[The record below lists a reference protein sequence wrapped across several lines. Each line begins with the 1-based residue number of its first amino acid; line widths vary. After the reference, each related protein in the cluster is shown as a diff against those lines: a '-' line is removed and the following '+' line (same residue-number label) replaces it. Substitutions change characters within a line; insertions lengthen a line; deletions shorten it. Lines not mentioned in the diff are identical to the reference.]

1 MVLFPI
7 DTMFLF
13 ELLFQLSRYAAKRMQ
28 PCDDS
33 CIGEVQL
40 ASAIIL
46 DDNIETRLADKKR
59 RKRISQRWNIYIYGY
74 RHLRWPKRHLR
85 LVCTPAYNAVLA
97 DDGMIARIY
106 HHGRVANGKTKF
118 RLLHFHHLHHY
129 HNHA

>member
-13 ELLFQLSRYAAKRMQ
+13 EMLFQLSRYAPKRMQ
-28 PCDDS
+28 PC
-33 CIGEVQL
+33 
-40 ASAIIL
+40 
-46 DDNIETRLADKKR
+46 
-59 RKRISQRWNIYIYGY
+59 
-74 RHLRWPKRHLR
+74 
-85 LVCTPAYNAVLA
+85 

-106 HHGRVANGKTKF
+106 LHGRVANGKTKF

>member
-28 PCDDS
+28 PFDDS

-40 ASAIIL
+40 APAIIL
-46 DDNIETRLADKKR
+46 DDNIETRLADKNR

-74 RHLRWPKRHLR
+74 RHLCWPKRPLR
-85 LVCTPAYNAVLA
+85 LVCTPADNAVRA

-106 HHGRVANGKTKF
+106 LHGRAAYGNTKF

>member
-13 ELLFQLSRYAAKRMQ
+13 ELLFQLSRYAPKRMQ

-85 LVCTPAYNAVLA
+85 LVCTPADNTVLA

-106 HHGRVANGKTKF
+106 LHGRVANGKTKF

>member
-13 ELLFQLSRYAAKRMQ
+13 ELLFQLSRYAPKRMQ

-59 RKRISQRWNIYIYGY
+59 RKRISQRRNIYIYGY

-85 LVCTPAYNAVLA
+85 LVCTPADNAVLA

-106 HHGRVANGKTKF
+106 LHGRVANGKTKF